1 MIKNKLKIIL
11 IIIISIVVVSSI
23 SVYATYNYLASEIKY
38 EKEDGTEVSVETA
51 LNDLYSK
58 LNNIDNYDNKTYT
71 QEGLSV
77 YDNRATIVNGG
88 YYIDENGITWV
99 NISFKFSKSFSQ
111 GTWLQIY
118 GFPNVNDKD
127 FIVTDTTGRMPFRIN
142 NVGNH
147 QGKIT
152 YIGQESGMYVNPVNT
167 VVTLQF
173 KY

>member
-1 MIKNKLKIIL
+1 MITRFIRNNLKIIL
-11 IIIISIVVVSSI
+11 AIIITAIICISGAVF
-23 SVYATYNYLASEIKY
+23 ATGYFAKDIIYK
-38 EKEDGTEVSVETA
+38 DGKNVEET

-99 NISFKFSKSFSQ
+99 NISFKFIKSFSQ

-152 YIGQESGMYVNPVNT
+152 YIGQESSVYVQPVNT

>member
-1 MIKNKLKIIL
+1 MISRFIKNNLKIIL
-11 IIIISIVVVSSI
+11 AVVVTAIICI
-23 SVYATYNYLASEIKY
+23 SGAVFATGYFAKDIIYK
-38 EKEDGTEVSVETA
+38 DGKNVEEA

-77 YDNRATIVNGG
+77 YDNRAAIVNGG

-118 GFPNVNDKD
+118 GLPNVNDKD
-127 FIVTDTTGRMPFRIN
+127 FIVIDTTGRMPFRIN
-142 NVGNH
+142 TAGNF

-152 YIGQESGMYVNPVNT
+152 YIGQESNTYVNPVNT

>member
-1 MIKNKLKIIL
+1 MITRFIRNNLKIIL
-11 IIIISIVVVSSI
+11 AIIITAIICISGAVF
-23 SVYATYNYLASEIKY
+23 ATGYFAKDIIYK
-38 EKEDGTEVSVETA
+38 DGKNVEET

-88 YYIDENGITWV
+88 YYIDKNGITWV

-152 YIGQESGMYVNPVNT
+152 YIGQENDIYVNPVNT